1 VENENHRS
9 ATVMVLNCKEG
20 SSKVISTIKERSDMI
35 IGAGYGKLKETQIRI
50 ANFPAVNLDQ
60 VQSLIAELG
69 SL

>member
-1 VENENHRS
+1 
-9 ATVMVLNCKEG
+9 
-20 SSKVISTIKERSDMI
+20 VISTIKERSDMI
-35 IGAGYGKLKETQIRI
+35 IGSGYGKLKETQIRI